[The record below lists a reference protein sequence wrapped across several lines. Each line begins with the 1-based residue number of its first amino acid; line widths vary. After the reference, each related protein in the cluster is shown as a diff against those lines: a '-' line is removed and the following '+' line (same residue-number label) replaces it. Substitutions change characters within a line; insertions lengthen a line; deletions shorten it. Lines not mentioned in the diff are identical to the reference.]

1 MHQTVKRARLQKN
14 KRTFKKTGTFG
25 ETPDLHGRVRAI
37 DARMLVDLARRSCY
51 VGLQLAVAK
60 CIGTAARSKAA
71 VMMRRSWQAGLQ
83 LEVAKRIHP
92 NSRAKGSCQVI
103 LAIVLLLCYAG
114 LQLDVAKRIVAAARK
129 EEMGC
134 RSYRR
139 ASWEAAQSM
148 VREEVAQIKGCLT
161 KKEVTESEEVAQ
173 SLSEEVTQEKNIHP
187 FTHTSVHSFN
197 H

>member
-1 MHQTVKRARLQKN
+1 M
-14 KRTFKKTGTFG
+14 
-25 ETPDLHGRVRAI
+25 
-37 DARMLVDLARRSCY
+37 
-51 VGLQLAVAK
+51 GLQLAVAK
-60 CIGTAARSKAA
+60 CFGTAARSKAA

-114 LQLDVAKRIVAAARK
+114 LQLDVAKRIVTAARK

-134 RSYRR
+134 RSYTR

-148 VREEVAQIKGCLT
+148 VREEVTQIKGCLI

-173 SLSEEVTQEKNIHP
+173 SLSEEVTQEKTSIHSIHSLIHP
-187 FTHTSVHSFN
+187 FIRSIIDSVMHRLAI
-197 H
+197 